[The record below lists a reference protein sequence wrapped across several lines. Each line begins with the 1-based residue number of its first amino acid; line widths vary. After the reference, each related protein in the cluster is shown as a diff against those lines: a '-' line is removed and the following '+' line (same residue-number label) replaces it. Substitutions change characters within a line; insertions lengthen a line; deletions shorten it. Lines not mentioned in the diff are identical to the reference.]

1 MVMFKLKGGDMSIKV
16 FRVKIEGFIV
26 SQDFGG
32 TGPAL
37 TPADW
42 GVEII
47 VKEMG
52 ADVEVTEILLDEI
65 EDQEVA

>member
-16 FRVKIEGFIV
+16 YRVTIEGFIV

-52 ADVEVTEILLDEI
+52 ADISVTETLVDTI
-65 EDQEVA
+65 EDEEGE

>member
-1 MVMFKLKGGDMSIKV
+1 MSIKV

-37 TPADW
+37 TPVDW
-42 GVEII
+42 GVEVI

-52 ADVEVTEILLDEI
+52 ADIEVTEILLDEI
-65 EDQEVA
+65 EDQEEK